1 MREKIKQ
8 LLGDLLGSGVLL
20 LTVLA
25 VFAVVSFL
33 GGNFMTLF
41 GFSYESVG
49 SLLLYFVAGEL
60 ISLPL
65 ELVIVGM
72 SQSLYRQGH
81 VDRRQA
87 NLLYVPLDTM
97 ATIFAWSGAL
107 RKRGELDG
115 ICELVDFADKLENA
129 CFDTLNSGY
138 MTKDL
143 TLLAEPGTEVHPVN
157 SGEFLDIIAG
167 RLRES
172 LGA

>member
-25 VFAVVSFL
+25 VFAAVSFL

-97 ATIFAWSGAL
+97 ATIFAFWTADPDVRCLGQWIVAVDAGVLRGRDHGPHQERAL
-107 RKRGELDG
+107 
-115 ICELVDFADKLENA
+115 
-129 CFDTLNSGY
+129 
-138 MTKDL
+138 
-143 TLLAEPGTEVHPVN
+143 
-157 SGEFLDIIAG
+157 
-167 RLRES
+167 
-172 LGA
+172 

>member
-25 VFAVVSFL
+25 VFAAVSFL

-49 SLLLYFVAGEL
+49 SLLLYFMAGEL

-97 ATIFAWSGAL
+97 ATIFAFWTADQLMPGVSASGLSLWMLGFCAAVITVPI
-107 RKRGELDG
+107 RK
-115 ICELVDFADKLENA
+115 
-129 CFDTLNSGY
+129 
-138 MTKDL
+138 
-143 TLLAEPGTEVHPVN
+143 EPSEK
-157 SGEFLDIIAG
+157 
-167 RLRES
+167 
-172 LGA
+172 

>member
-25 VFAVVSFL
+25 VFAAVSFL

-97 ATIFAWSGAL
+97 ATIFAFWTADQLMSGVSASGL
-107 RKRGELDG
+107 SLWMLGFCAAVITVPIRK
-115 ICELVDFADKLENA
+115 
-129 CFDTLNSGY
+129 
-138 MTKDL
+138 
-143 TLLAEPGTEVHPVN
+143 EPSEK
-157 SGEFLDIIAG
+157 
-167 RLRES
+167 
-172 LGA
+172 

>member
-97 ATIFAWSGAL
+97 ATIFAFWTADQLMPGVSASGLSLWMLGFCAAVITVPI
-107 RKRGELDG
+107 RK
-115 ICELVDFADKLENA
+115 
-129 CFDTLNSGY
+129 
-138 MTKDL
+138 
-143 TLLAEPGTEVHPVN
+143 EPSEK
-157 SGEFLDIIAG
+157 
-167 RLRES
+167 
-172 LGA
+172 

>member
-97 ATIFAWSGAL
+97 ATIFAFWTADQLMSGVSASGL
-107 RKRGELDG
+107 SLWMLGFCAAVITVPIRK
-115 ICELVDFADKLENA
+115 
-129 CFDTLNSGY
+129 
-138 MTKDL
+138 
-143 TLLAEPGTEVHPVN
+143 EPSEK
-157 SGEFLDIIAG
+157 
-167 RLRES
+167 
-172 LGA
+172 

>member
-97 ATIFAWSGAL
+97 ATIFAFWTADQLMSGVSA
-107 RKRGELDG
+107 
-115 ICELVDFADKLENA
+115 
-129 CFDTLNSGY
+129 SGLSLW
-138 MTKDL
+138 MLGFCAAVITVPIRE
-143 TLLAEPGTEVHPVN
+143 EPSEK
-157 SGEFLDIIAG
+157 
-167 RLRES
+167 
-172 LGA
+172 

>member
-87 NLLYVPLDTM
+87 NLLYIPLDTM
-97 ATIFAWSGAL
+97 ATIFAFWTADQLMSGVSASGL
-107 RKRGELDG
+107 SLWMLGFCAAVITVPIRK
-115 ICELVDFADKLENA
+115 
-129 CFDTLNSGY
+129 
-138 MTKDL
+138 
-143 TLLAEPGTEVHPVN
+143 EPSEK
-157 SGEFLDIIAG
+157 
-167 RLRES
+167 
-172 LGA
+172 

>member
-25 VFAVVSFL
+25 VFAAVSFL

-97 ATIFAWSGAL
+97 ATIFAFWTADQLMPGVSASGLSLWMLGFCAAVITVPI
-107 RKRGELDG
+107 K
-115 ICELVDFADKLENA
+115 K
-129 CFDTLNSGY
+129 
-138 MTKDL
+138 
-143 TLLAEPGTEVHPVN
+143 EP
-157 SGEFLDIIAG
+157 SAK
-167 RLRES
+167 
-172 LGA
+172 

>member
-25 VFAVVSFL
+25 VFAAVSFL

-81 VDRRQA
+81 VDRRQT

-97 ATIFAWSGAL
+97 ATIFAFWTADQLMSGVSASGL
-107 RKRGELDG
+107 SLWMLGFCAAVITVPIRK
-115 ICELVDFADKLENA
+115 
-129 CFDTLNSGY
+129 
-138 MTKDL
+138 
-143 TLLAEPGTEVHPVN
+143 EPSEK
-157 SGEFLDIIAG
+157 
-167 RLRES
+167 
-172 LGA
+172 

>member
-20 LTVLA
+20 QTVLA

-97 ATIFAWSGAL
+97 ATIFAFWTADQLMPGVSASGLSLWMLGFCAAVITVPI
-107 RKRGELDG
+107 RK
-115 ICELVDFADKLENA
+115 
-129 CFDTLNSGY
+129 
-138 MTKDL
+138 
-143 TLLAEPGTEVHPVN
+143 EPSEK
-157 SGEFLDIIAG
+157 
-167 RLRES
+167 
-172 LGA
+172 